1 MINSMSLYKSAISP
15 IEEPDKVD
23 EYRKQI
29 GLGSIENVLK
39 RFKFR

>member
-1 MINSMSLYKSAISP
+1 VQDGENPKAFILGP

-23 EYRKQI
+23 EYRKQV